1 MLLKIYLASNKTNMK
16 DLTYRD
22 IEIEGMKEILKD
34 KELKIRELEKRIREL
49 RRKLKDNG
57 LDDN

>member
-1 MLLKIYLASNKTNMK
+1 MLLKIYLSSNKTNMK

-22 IEIEGMKEILKD
+22 IEIEGMKEILRD

>member
-1 MLLKIYLASNKTNMK
+1 MKKEK

-22 IEIEGMKEILKD
+22 IEIEWMKEILRD
-34 KELKIRELEKRIREL
+34 KELKIRELEKRIRAL
-49 RRKLKDNG
+49 RKKLKDNG

>member
-1 MLLKIYLASNKTNMK
+1 MDYIEM
-16 DLTYRD
+16 
-22 IEIEGMKEILKD
+22 EIEGMKEILRD

>member
-1 MLLKIYLASNKTNMK
+1 MK
-16 DLTYRD
+16 KEKNLTYRD
-22 IEIEGMKEILKD
+22 IEIEGMKEILRD